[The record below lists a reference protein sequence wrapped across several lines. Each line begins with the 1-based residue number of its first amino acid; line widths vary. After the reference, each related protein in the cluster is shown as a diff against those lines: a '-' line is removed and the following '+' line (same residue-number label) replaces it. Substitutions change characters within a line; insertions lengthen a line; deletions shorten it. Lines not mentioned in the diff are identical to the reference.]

1 VKDKPATLIILTPGF
16 PINESDTTCLP
27 PQQVFVRY
35 LKKTYPQLPIIIL
48 AFQYP
53 FTKTS
58 YIWEGIPVIAFGGK
72 QKTGLHRLLLWIRV
86 YRTLKQLRRQY
97 KLLGI
102 LSFWFTECA
111 LVGKRFARK
120 YGIRHYVWLLGQDAR
135 KNNRYVSRERPDA
148 NELIALSDFIQDE
161 FEKNYAIRPAH
172 VIPPGIDTALFD
184 QPVVDRDI
192 DILCAGSLI
201 ALKQYAVA
209 VEVIAALKKTYPS
222 IKAVIAGKGPE
233 KQLLEKLIDDLGL
246 AENITLA
253 GELPHRD
260 VLRLMQRTIL
270 FLHPS
275 SYEGFGVVCTEAL
288 YAGATVISFVKPMKK
303 DIRGWYIVAT
313 KEEMRQT
320 ASKLLSSFTPHE
332 SLNVYP
338 VEESVKRMM
347 KVLTGE
353 MASD

>member
-1 VKDKPATLIILTPGF
+1 MKDKPPTLIILTPGF
-16 PINESDTTCLP
+16 PANESDTACLP

-58 YIWEGIPVIAFGGK
+58 YIWEDIPVIAFGGK
-72 QKTGLHRLLLWIRV
+72 QKKGLHRVLLWIRV
-86 YRTLKQLRRQY
+86 YRTLKQLRRQH
-97 KLLGI
+97 KLLGM

-111 LVGKRFARK
+111 LVSKRFSRE
-120 YGIRHYVWLLGQDAR
+120 YGIRHYIWLLGQDAR
-135 KNNRYVSRERPDA
+135 KNNRYVLRARPVA

-161 FEKNYAIRPAH
+161 FEKNYSIRPAH
-172 VIPPGIDTALFD
+172 VIPPGIDTTLFD
-184 QPVVDRDI
+184 QSSTVRDI

-201 ALKQYAVA
+201 ALKQYTVA
-209 VEVIAALKKTYPS
+209 VEVIAALKKTHPS

-233 KQLLEKLIDDLGL
+233 KQLLEKTIDDLGL

-260 VLRLMQRTIL
+260 VLRLMQRTKL

-275 SYEGFGVVCTEAL
+275 SYEGFGVVCTEAV
-288 YAGATVISFVKPMKK
+288 YAGATVISFVKPMKE
-303 DIRGWYIVAT
+303 DIPGWYIVAT
-313 KEEMRQT
+313 KEEMIKT
-320 ASKLLSSFTPHE
+320 ASGLLSTFTPNE

-338 VEESVKRMM
+338 VEESVKKMM
-347 KVLTGE
+347 ALLR
-353 MASD
+353 S